1 MGPSQLKGKNFKKK
15 KKSWGGEM
23 MSSAGCQAVNQI
35 EKKEEELT
43 SIFLFL
49 SLSLSLA

>member
-1 MGPSQLKGKNFKKK
+1 
-15 KKSWGGEM
+15 